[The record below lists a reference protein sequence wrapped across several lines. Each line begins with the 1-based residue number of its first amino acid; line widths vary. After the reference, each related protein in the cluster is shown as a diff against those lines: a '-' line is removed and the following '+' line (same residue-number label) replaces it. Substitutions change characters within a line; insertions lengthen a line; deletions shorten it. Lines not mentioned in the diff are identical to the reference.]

1 MKKINVKRRKW
12 RKKHHEAE
20 TVNQKGGG
28 QKHRQMEMWIKLQR
42 QGGSAI
48 HEGQTKMMLW
58 GEKRGGDTQTVNA
71 VNGKR
76 G

>member
-1 MKKINVKRRKW
+1 MQFKVDPLQNKLSSESCVGKKKMKKINVKRRKW

-42 QGGSAI
+42 
-48 HEGQTKMMLW
+48 
-58 GEKRGGDTQTVNA
+58 
-71 VNGKR
+71 
-76 G
+76 